1 MKFVVTPARSNGRME
16 VVKVKSVGKKIVG
29 HRVTFASNNS
39 IRPRLTDRRVLDP
52 VNCIVVDRKWC
63 LSFSKMKKGVTK

>member
-1 MKFVVTPARSNGRME
+1 MKFVVTPARNNGRMQ

-29 HRVTFASNNS
+29 HRVTFASNDS
-39 IRPRLTDRRVLDP
+39 IRPRLSERRVLDP

-63 LSFSKMKKGVTK
+63 VAFSKMKKGVAK

>member
-1 MKFVVTPARSNGRME
+1 MKFVVTPARNNGRME

-29 HRVTFASNNS
+29 HRVTFASNDS
-39 IRPRLTDRRVLDP
+39 IRPRLSERRVLDP

-63 LSFSKMKKGVTK
+63 VAFSKMKKGVAK